1 VDQGR
6 SDDAERELVA
16 AFPDGQAIPDSP
28 ATNFLFFER
37 VQLRV
42 AQGRH
47 AEAIREF
54 DEAVRRFERVLGID
68 SVQWTTTCCAAARAL
83 TALGERAAATALVER
98 ALGVAERFG
107 VPGFIG
113 QALHAKARIEDRDKA
128 IETLREAIGQLEL
141 SPERLEQARALVTL
155 GSLLRR
161 RGERV
166 ESREPL
172 RAGYELA
179 DACGADTLAENA
191 RTELRASGIRVRREP
206 RSGADALTASER
218 RIAAMAAGGSSNS
231 DIAQALFLTVKTVEM
246 HLTSVYRK
254 LDIHSRSELPTFLRP

>member
-1 VDQGR
+1 MPQ
-6 SDDAERELVA
+6 AERENTGN
-16 AFPDGQAIPDSP
+16 D
-28 ATNFLFFER
+28 
-37 VQLRV
+37 
-42 AQGRH
+42 AQYDNTT
-47 AEAIREF
+47 I
-54 DEAVRRFERVLGID
+54 RRFSRNGAASQFPTEALTRPVARLVEE
-68 SVQWTTTCCAAARAL
+68 SAAA
-83 TALGERAAATALVER
+83 
-98 ALGVAERFG
+98 
-107 VPGFIG
+107 IG
-113 QALHAKARIEDRDKA
+113 CRPD
-128 IETLREAIGQLEL
+128 AIGLG
-141 SPERLEQARALVTL
+141 ALVTL